1 MDDYTVTP
9 RTRVRRQHTRGHYD
23 RETVYA
29 ILDAGLLCHV
39 AFIHDGKPAIVPTA
53 QWRHGDTLYFHGSS
67 ASRMLRSV
75 AGHDVS
81 VAVSL
86 MDGLVLARSG
96 FHHSIN
102 YRSVIVYGVAEK
114 LQALEGFMERITP
127 GRWAECRPVTDK
139 ELRATTVLRVP
150 LDEVSAKIRTG
161 PPKDD
166 EPDYDDD
173 IWAGVG
179 ALRDH
184 KGHPGPRPA
193 AETWH
198 PASALSEVMPG
209 GRSC

>member
-114 LQALEGFMERITP
+114 LVGRAEKLQALEGFMERITP

-173 IWAGVG
+173 IWAGVAPFETTRG
-179 ALRDH
+179 IPVPDPRL
-184 KGHPGPRPA
+184 KPGIRLPPY
-193 AETWH
+193 
-198 PASALSEVMPG
+198 LK
-209 GRSC
+209 

>member
-9 RTRVRRQHTRGHYD
+9 RTRMRRQYTRAHYD

-114 LQALEGFMERITP
+114 LVGRAEKLQALEGFMERITP

-173 IWAGVG
+173 IWAGVAPFETTRG
-179 ALRDH
+179 TPIPDPRL
-184 KGHPGPRPA
+184 KPGIRLPPY
-193 AETWH
+193 
-198 PASALSEVMPG
+198 LK
-209 GRSC
+209 